1 MVIERTKNAVRN
13 TLFGIINK
21 LITLIVP
28 FAVRTVFIRKLGL
41 EYLGLNSLFTS
52 VLSVLSIAELG
63 IGTAIVFDMYSAI
76 SSNDSQT
83 LSSLFNFY
91 KKIYRIIGAAV
102 ATIGVLISPVI
113 PYLIKADVPSGIN
126 LYYIYAIHLLNTLS
140 GYFLFSY
147 RASIIVAH
155 QRNDVISNVATV
167 CSLITSII
175 QIILLLI
182 GKNYYYYISITV
194 FISVIYNFIIYIS
207 SKKLFPDIKPVGEIT
222 AEQKKKIKKRVKAL
236 FLYRIGGLVLVSA
249 DSIVISA
256 FIGLKELAKYN
267 NYFYVIQT
275 LFGFLAVYYS
285 GLTAGIGNSISSET
299 VEKNKADYDKL
310 SFIQKWLICWFS
322 ACLLCLYQP
331 FIKLWLGESM
341 LYPFGVV
348 ICFTLYFYFWKMM
361 EITNVYKDA
370 AGLWQYDQYRQIV
383 APAVNLTLNIILV
396 KKIGVYGVIL
406 STVFAIVV
414 IILPWSTYTLFKQY
428 FKYGFKKYML
438 QYFVDFI
445 IAVLICALSFYITRQ
460 IKSDSIFAFVAKV
473 VCCIIVPNLL
483 LFAFYF
489 RSKGF
494 KETEIWIK
502 QKAKKLIIKE

>member
-76 SSNDSQT
+76 SSNDSQA

-102 ATIGVLISPVI
+102 AAIGVLISPVI

-182 GKNYYYYISITV
+182 GKNYYYYI
-194 FISVIYNFIIYIS
+194 
-207 SKKLFPDIKPVGEIT
+207 
-222 AEQKKKIKKRVKAL
+222 
-236 FLYRIGGLVLVSA
+236 
-249 DSIVISA
+249 
-256 FIGLKELAKYN
+256 
-267 NYFYVIQT
+267 
-275 LFGFLAVYYS
+275 
-285 GLTAGIGNSISSET
+285 
-299 VEKNKADYDKL
+299 
-310 SFIQKWLICWFS
+310 
-322 ACLLCLYQP
+322 
-331 FIKLWLGESM
+331 
-341 LYPFGVV
+341 
-348 ICFTLYFYFWKMM
+348 
-361 EITNVYKDA
+361 
-370 AGLWQYDQYRQIV
+370 
-383 APAVNLTLNIILV
+383 
-396 KKIGVYGVIL
+396 
-406 STVFAIVV
+406 
-414 IILPWSTYTLFKQY
+414 
-428 FKYGFKKYML
+428 
-438 QYFVDFI
+438 
-445 IAVLICALSFYITRQ
+445 
-460 IKSDSIFAFVAKV
+460 
-473 VCCIIVPNLL
+473 
-483 LFAFYF
+483 
-489 RSKGF
+489 
-494 KETEIWIK
+494 
-502 QKAKKLIIKE
+502 